1 MHPIVKSVFSNFTAG
16 FEGSVNHMYLD
27 ILGLV
32 TVARGN
38 LIDPITMALGLPFE
52 RNGERVSRDEIAAEW
67 RTVKSR
73 QDLAKVGARSFKSIT
88 SLRLSTKGI
97 DDLVISKLLET
108 EAYLKKRFPEFESWP
123 ADAQLG
129 LLSMAWAMG
138 PGFKFKTFEA
148 AILKR
153 DFVTAAANC
162 KMNETGNPGLIP
174 RNVANK
180 LLFLNAAR
188 VEESPQAYKTEILY
202 WPDKLPEKP
211 LQVTPE
217 HHIDVTFENEIDS
230 VDSGDAITNP
240 RLDIVI
246 PEDVNVSKAPNII
259 DILMNFFRF
268 LLSLLGKK

>member
-1 MHPIVKSVFSNFTAG
+1 MHPIVKAVFSNFTAQ
-16 FEGSVNHMYLD
+16 FEGSVDHMYLD
-27 ILGLV
+27 VLGLV

-52 RNGERVSRDEIAAEW
+52 RNGVRVSRDEIAAEW
-67 RTVKSR
+67 RTVKAR
-73 QDLAKVGARSFKSIT
+73 QDLARVGARSFRSIT

-108 EAYLKKRFPEFESWP
+108 ESYLRKRFPEYDSWP

-129 LLSMAWAMG
+129 ILSMAWAMG

-148 AILKR
+148 AVLKK

-162 KMNETGNPGLIP
+162 KMNETGNPGLKP
-174 RNVANK
+174 RNVANQ

-188 VEESPQAYKTEILY
+188 VIASPEAYDSSTLY
-202 WPDKLPEKP
+202 WPDRLPEKP
-211 LQVTPE
+211 IVKEPDHIEVTLDE
-217 HHIDVTFENEIDS
+217 ENTQ

-240 RLDIVI
+240 RLDIIV
-246 PEDVNVSKAPNII
+246 PPTPQSTGII
-259 DILMNFFRF
+259 AMMLNFFKLLFSF
-268 LLSLLGKK
+268 LGRK